1 MHAIILCG
9 IQGSGKSSYARA
21 HWFDTHVRLSLDLL
35 HTRQREDVLLH
46 ACLAAKI
53 SFVVDN
59 TNPSRAQRL
68 RYLQLAR
75 ASGYERI
82 ELYHFRSGLAA
93 ALERNARRSGKQR
106 VPDIAVRGTLAK
118 LETPTPDEGWDRIV
132 VVEARIDG
140 SYREELLQI

>member
-9 IQGSGKSSYARA
+9 IQGSGKSSYART

-46 ACLAAKI
+46 ACLAAKV

-59 TNPSRAQRL
+59 TNPTRAQRM

-75 ASGYERI
+75 TSGYERI
-82 ELYHFRSGLAA
+82 ELYYFSCGLAA
-93 ALERNARRSGKQR
+93 ALERNAQRTGKRR
-106 VPDIAVRGTLAK
+106 VPDIAIHGTLAK
-118 LETPTPDEGWDRIV
+118 LETPALAEGWDRIV
-132 VVEARIDG
+132 IVEAGSDG
-140 SYREELLQI
+140 GYREEVLQR